1 MLTNKEIAKVFV
13 QKASYNY
20 DALRPIVFNM
30 IDSVKPDLIK
40 SQDRVLIKPD
50 FLLPAEPRH
59 AVLTHPHVV
68 RTVAEYVLDKGACP
82 IIADSPASGD
92 FKKIFEMG
100 GYKEALAGLD
110 VECRE
115 FKKTVSVDIG
125 EPFGM
130 IDIAQEAIE
139 SDVVINLPKLKT
151 HARML
156 MTLGIKNLFGC
167 VVGPEK
173 SEWYLKVGMD
183 SALFAKLLVRIYQ
196 TVRPALTMVD
206 GVLAM
211 EGQGPGKSGVPRSLG
226 LLVAGDNAA
235 AIDVVTCNMLGIN
248 PEELSTNK
256 EAIRSGEVDN
266 SLHVSGDINITTDF
280 DFPETGNGMYGP
292 RRFHGVIR
300 KHLMQ
305 RPVCDRETCKFCDS
319 CRETCPEK
327 AISSGRDNLFFDY
340 NKCIRC
346 YCCIE
351 VCPHGAISTTEPL
364 PGRLMKSLADVYS

>member
-1 MLTNKEIAKVFV
+1 VLTNKEIAKVFV

-30 IDSVKPDLIK
+30 IDSVKPDIIK
-40 SQDRVLIKPD
+40 SQDRVLVKPNL
-50 FLLPAEPRH
+50 LLPAEPRH

-68 RTVAEYVLDKGACP
+68 RMVAEYVLDKGARP
-82 IIADSPASGD
+82 VIADSPAHGD

-100 GYKEALAGLD
+100 GYKEALSGLD

-115 FKKTVSVDIG
+115 FKKTVPVDIG

-130 IDIAQEAIE
+130 IDIAKEAIE

-156 MTLGIKNLFGC
+156 MTLGIENLFGC
-167 VVGPEK
+167 IVGLKK

-183 SALFAKLLVRIYQ
+183 RALFAKLLVRIYQ
-196 TVRPALTMVD
+196 EVRPALTMVD

-211 EGQGPGKSGVPRSLG
+211 EGQGPGKRGTPRSLG
-226 LLVAGDNAA
+226 MLVAGDNAA
-235 AIDVVTCNMLGIN
+235 AIDVVICNMLGIN

-292 RRFHGVIR
+292 RPFHGFIR
-300 KHLMQ
+300 KHMMQ
-305 RPVCDRETCKFCDS
+305 RPVCDQKTCKSCGS
-319 CRETCPEK
+319 CREICPGK
-327 AISSGRDNLFFDY
+327 AISAGRDSLFFDY
-340 NKCIRC
+340 DKCIRC

-351 VCPHGAISTTEPL
+351 VCPHGAISATEPL
-364 PGRLMKSLADVYS
+364 PGRLIKSLADVYS

>member
-1 MLTNKEIAKVFV
+1 LLTNEETAKVFV

-40 SQDRVLIKPD
+40 SQDRVLVKPNL
-50 FLLPAEPRH
+50 LLPAEPRH

-68 RTVAEYVLDKGACP
+68 RMVAEYVLDKGARP
-82 IIADSPASGD
+82 VIADSPAHGD
-92 FKKIFEMG
+92 FTKIFEMG
-100 GYKEALAGLD
+100 GYKEALSGLD

-115 FKKTVSVDIG
+115 FKKTVPVDIG

-130 IDIAQEAIE
+130 IDIAKEAIE

-156 MTLGIKNLFGC
+156 MTLGIENLFGC
-167 VVGPEK
+167 IVGLKKP
-173 SEWYLKVGMD
+173 EWYLKVGMD
-183 SALFAKLLVRIYQ
+183 RALFAKLLVRIYQ
-196 TVRPALTMVD
+196 EVRPALTMVD
-206 GVLAM
+206 GILAM
-211 EGQGPGKSGVPRSLG
+211 EGQGPGKRGVPRSLG

-235 AIDVVTCNMLGIN
+235 AIDIVICNMLGIN

-256 EAIRSGEVDN
+256 EAIRSGEVDT
-266 SLHVSGDINITTDF
+266 SLHVSGDINIITDF
-280 DFPETGNGMYGP
+280 DFPETGHVMYGP

-300 KHLMQ
+300 KHMMQ
-305 RPVCDRETCKFCDS
+305 RPVCDRETCKLCGS
-319 CRETCPEK
+319 CREICPVK
-327 AISSGRDNLFFDY
+327 AISGGRDNLFFDY
-340 NKCIRC
+340 DKCIRC

-351 VCPHGAISTTEPL
+351 VCPHGAIHTAEPL
-364 PGRLMKSLADVYS
+364 PGRLMRSWADVYS